1 MVQRTGDPAAVLNA
15 TYHSYARQVFGYV
28 RRRFPGVSAEDVT
41 QETLER
47 LWRIRDAVDFGK
59 PIEPYLFTI
68 AANLARDI
76 LRGRRSEA
84 AAPLYLL
91 APTEENGPEEQA
103 LQADDHRIVRTAL
116 DALAPEDRNVIYLR
130 YWRHMSCRDVSAHLH
145 VSDTAAR
152 ARLSRAQRRC
162 GRTFRHL
169 SPVLVPLGA
178 GTYAAFRELRRA
190 LGPLSALGTATAVG
204 VAALTVSLTPAI
216 TAPAERAP
224 VRSIAVGPS
233 TRAYSTVE
241 VAPTRGGNPAR
252 SQARIEHDDTTSRDG
267 TGSAAAPRTAER
279 VRGSVGVSTRTGRGP
294 QEEHAFEVTTPIGDV
309 VVEGRRWATGPATV
323 PATCADLP
331 YRCPAGHKATIGD

>member
-1 MVQRTGDPAAVLNA
+1 MVQRTGDPTAALNA
-15 TYHSYARQVFGYV
+15 AYHSYARQVFGYV

-91 APTEENGPEEQA
+91 APTEENGPEEEA
-103 LQADDHRIVRTAL
+103 LRADDHRIVRTAL
-116 DALAPEDRNVIYLR
+116 GTLAPEDRDVIYLR
-130 YWRHMSCRDVSAHLH
+130 HWRQMSCHDVSAHLH
-145 VSDTAAR
+145 ISDTAAR

-178 GTYAAFRELRRA
+178 GTHAAFRELRRA
-190 LGPLSALGTATAVG
+190 LGALGTATAVG
-204 VAALTVSLTPAI
+204 VAALTVSLAPAI
-216 TAPAERAP
+216 TVPPERSP
-224 VRSIAVGPS
+224 VRSIAAGPS
-233 TRAYSTVE
+233 TRVTSIVE
-241 VAPTRGGNPAR
+241 VPPRRGGNLAPSNAN
-252 SQARIEHDDTTSRDG
+252 AGPDDTTSRDG
-267 TGSAAAPRTAER
+267 TGSMAAPHAAEPLQ
-279 VRGSVGVSTRTGRGP
+279 GSVGVSPRTGRGP
-294 QEEHAFEVTTPIGDV
+294 QEEHAFEITTPVGQV

-323 PATCADLP
+323 PVTCADLRD
-331 YRCPAGHKATIGD
+331 RCPPEHKVTIGH

>member
-1 MVQRTGDPAAVLNA
+1 MVQRKGDPTATLNA
-15 TYHSYARQVFGYV
+15 TYHSYARQVFGYI

-116 DALAPEDRNVIYLR
+116 GALAPEDRDVIYLR
-130 YWRHMSCRDVSAHLH
+130 YWRQMSCHDVSAHLH

-178 GTYAAFRELRRA
+178 GAHAAFRELRRA
-190 LGPLSALGTATAVG
+190 LGPLGALGTATAVG
-204 VAALTVSLTPAI
+204 LAALTVSLTPAI
-216 TAPAERAP
+216 TVPAERAP

-233 TRAYSTVE
+233 TRVTSTVE
-241 VAPTRGGNPAR
+241 IPPRRGGDHALSNA
-252 SQARIEHDDTTSRDG
+252 SGTDNTMTHDDAS
-267 TGSAAAPRTAER
+267 SMEAPHTAEPLQ
-279 VRGSVGVSTRTGRGP
+279 GSVGVSPRTGPGP
-294 QEEHAFEVTTPIGDV
+294 QEEHAFEVTTPVGHV

-323 PATCADLP
+323 PVTCADLP
-331 YRCPAGHKATIGD
+331 DRCPPNHKVALGH